1 MQADPQCRGAGR
13 LHDVEKTLEGWGIWT
28 NNMVEKMGGCT
39 VNTMGFN
46 PEWSRFFDDW
56 GSHSRKPPYGRV
68 RTWGI
73 QMAIW
78 METDDKP
85 VDLGVPNFQTK
96 HRLVGNHYDFTD
108 KTEY

>member
-1 MQADPQCRGAGR
+1 MTWKKRWKVGAFGPTTWWV
-13 LHDVEKTLEGWGIWT
+13 H
-28 NNMVEKMGGCT
+28 GGMHKSPW
-39 VNTMGFN
+39 VSIQNG
-46 PEWSRFFDDW
+46 RFFDDW